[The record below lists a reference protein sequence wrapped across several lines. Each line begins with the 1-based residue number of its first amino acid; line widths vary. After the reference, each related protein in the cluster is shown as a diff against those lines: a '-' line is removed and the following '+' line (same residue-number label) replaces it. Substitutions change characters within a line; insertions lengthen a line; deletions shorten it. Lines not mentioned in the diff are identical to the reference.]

1 MTDKPGRSFAGRSGI
16 AVFATGKLARKLVK
30 RRYACRKMAP
40 HRFGSHSLTVRR

>member
-30 RRYACRKMAP
+30 GAMAAVKWR
-40 HRFGSHSLTVRR
+40 HIVLGSHSLTVRK